1 MRKGQIGMILIFLL
15 LIVAMVVIRIYFD
28 LQSEEMEIQ
37 RMNIHSLIQT
47 LQQ

>member
-28 LQSEEMEIQ
+28 LQNDEMEIQ
-37 RMNIHSLIQT
+37 RMNIHNLIQS